1 MISCLS
7 LSCCSFVSLNGVVT
21 AAWSLLILF
30 VVLLFEL
37 VLKLHFPLLMQ
48 NSNTKHICPVYDLPT
63 TVSDISFKHCQL
75 RFAKWPMS

>member
-1 MISCLS
+1 VVSCLS
-7 LSCCSFVSLNGVVT
+7 LSCCSSVSLNGVIT
-21 AAWSLLILF
+21 AALPVLILF

-48 NSNTKHICPVYDLPT
+48 NSNTKHICRVYDIPT

>member
-1 MISCLS
+1 MVSCLS
-7 LSCCSFVSLNGVVT
+7 LSCCSFVSSNGVVT
-21 AAWSLLILF
+21 AASPLLILF

-48 NSNTKHICPVYDLPT
+48 NSNTKHICRVDDIPT
-63 TVSDISFKHCQL
+63 TMSDISFKHCQL

>member
-7 LSCCSFVSLNGVVT
+7 LSCCSFVSLNGVVA

-48 NSNTKHICPVYDLPT
+48 NSNTKHICPEYDLPT
-63 TVSDISFKHCQL
+63 TASDISFKHCQL